1 MVSRGLP
8 LCHVSENQS
17 NSSLRP
23 NFEASK
29 LRLSGRLPFDVE
41 EDCSKHQQLI
51 AMINDGFTEEISSGL
66 GSKVS
71 VEARLLLS
79 RLLTVQHDLRIK
91 VVSDL
96 KKKSSLTQIC

>member
-1 MVSRGLP
+1 M
-8 LCHVSENQS
+8 
-17 NSSLRP
+17 
-23 NFEASK
+23 
-29 LRLSGRLPFDVE
+29 E

-51 AMINDGFTEEISSGL
+51 AMINEGFTDEISSGL

-91 VVSDL
+91 VALDMKESR
-96 KKKSSLTQIC
+96 LTQIC